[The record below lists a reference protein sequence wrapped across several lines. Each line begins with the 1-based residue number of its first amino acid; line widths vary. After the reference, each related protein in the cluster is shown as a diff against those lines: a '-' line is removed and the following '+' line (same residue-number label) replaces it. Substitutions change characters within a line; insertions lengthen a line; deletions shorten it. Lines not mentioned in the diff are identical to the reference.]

1 MAQIPGSV
9 RVAGFIAPT
18 DSNDTYPVTDSIYG
32 KGGYREVADITA
44 RDAITTAR
52 RREGLMVYVIASGL
66 VYVLV
71 GGIDNINWQPFS
83 SGTSNAITSSPS
95 GDWKQVTSLEYNH
108 ITGELRVSYNNI

>member
-44 RDAITTAR
+44 RDAIT
-52 RREGLMVYVIASGL
+52 
-66 VYVLV
+66 
-71 GGIDNINWQPFS
+71 
-83 SGTSNAITSSPS
+83 SSPS